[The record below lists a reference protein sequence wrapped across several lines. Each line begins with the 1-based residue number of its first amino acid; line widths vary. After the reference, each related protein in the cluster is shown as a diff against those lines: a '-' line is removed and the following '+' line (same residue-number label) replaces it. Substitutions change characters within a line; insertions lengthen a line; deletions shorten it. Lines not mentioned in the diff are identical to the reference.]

1 MATKRT
7 QRRWAANYANQTAQ
21 QGMAQMR
28 NVPPPSTSATPS
40 FSMSQNAPRV
50 ENRLSPRSAQ
60 AAAASKPAMSFN
72 QAFAAARKQGLKQFE
87 WRGKQYGTQL
97 ASEVQKPKSQ
107 GSNVQPVQEAQ
118 PSPAA
123 APASSEVSK
132 NGPYRPVPTRYTGGS
147 ERVGPFLYPLNVNLT
162 SAPAHNP
169 DYENIVPPV
178 QSNIGVP
185 HNWKNNSRTG
195 ATQPVAQES
204 PKQKATIQGT
214 NIQPVQARQLE
225 SSQESDIGPYRPAM
239 VYRGATGGSKD
250 RGPFL
255 MGSATVTTSPATRQ
269 TNSTYENNNPDVY
282 NLGQPANWGQR
293 FKKGGKLGNKQEEF
307 VAYLIQ
313 LSGAQD
319 EKDLDE
325 YIQDL
330 GQEGLKQE
338 FEKFEELMIQGTE
351 QVPAAAKGAKLNYI
365 KSLRGKCPEG
375 FEMQYFKKGGVM
387 CSQCIKKAEAQ
398 KAPKKAEKGT
408 KVVQNFKNDL
418 AKEKCGGKV
427 KMKTKKKEQGG
438 TMPDKKDMTKTNK
451 LTSKNK
457 VQIKK
462 HFFGGKL

>member
-40 FSMSQNAPRV
+40 FNMSQNAPRV

-107 GSNVQPVQEAQ
+107 EAPQQRAQSQPV
-118 PSPAA
+118 
-123 APASSEVSK
+123 
-132 NGPYRPVPTRYTGGS
+132 T
-147 ERVGPFLYPLNVNLT
+147 
-162 SAPAHNP
+162 
-169 DYENIVPPV
+169 
-178 QSNIGVP
+178 
-185 HNWKNNSRTG
+185 
-195 ATQPVAQES
+195 QES
-204 PKQKATIQGT
+204 PKQEAPKQGSGRPRVAPYTFGNVNTNIVTPQIKVNSGNRNPLAGLESQEAPIQGT

-225 SSQESDIGPYRPAM
+225 SSQESDIGPYRNAM
-239 VYRGATGGSKD
+239 TFRGVAGGSRD

-255 MGSATVTTSPATRQ
+255 MGSATVTASPAARQ
-269 TNSTYENNNPDVY
+269 NNNIYENNNPDVY

-408 KVVQNFKNDL
+408 KVVQNFKDDL

>member
-28 NVPPPSTSATPS
+28 NVSPPSTSATPS

-72 QAFAAARKQGLKQFE
+72 QAFATARKQGLKQFE

-107 GSNVQPVQEAQ
+107 G
-118 PSPAA
+118 
-123 APASSEVSK
+123 
-132 NGPYRPVPTRYTGGS
+132 
-147 ERVGPFLYPLNVNLT
+147 
-162 SAPAHNP
+162 
-169 DYENIVPPV
+169 
-178 QSNIGVP
+178 
-185 HNWKNNSRTG
+185 
-195 ATQPVAQES
+195 
-204 PKQKATIQGT
+204 T

-225 SSQESDIGPYRPAM
+225 SSQESDIGPYRPVNFKAEI
-239 VYRGATGGSKD
+239 GGT
-250 RGPFL
+250 RYAGPYL
-255 MGSATVTTSPATRQ
+255 LGSAAMTASPSEEHYNTP
-269 TNSTYENNNPDVY
+269 YEYNNPDIHH
-282 NLGQPANWGQR
+282 LGRANWGQQ
-293 FKKGGKLGNKQEEF
+293 FKKGGKLENKQEEF

-408 KVVQNFKNDL
+408 KVVQNFKDDL